1 LTSPTVAR
9 DQKDPDRQT
18 ADRQTP
24 DRPHRPQDSAPPPY
38 QWSSSLLPSLTPAPD
53 PARESNARTA
63 SALASNTEPDK
74 TTNTSPEGAKSTSP
88 ATIENEFLRAVSGRK
103 RNLIVDVL
111 NGDARI
117 RRALTQQPDVA
128 DIPEQARTR
137 TLERLSK
144 ASHAEFPYAQYNLAG
159 KLLRGE
165 TVLRDM
171 AAAQKWL
178 TRAAEQ
184 GYAPA

>member
-1 LTSPTVAR
+1 M
-9 DQKDPDRQT
+9 PDRT
-18 ADRQTP
+18 A
-24 DRPHRPQDSAPPPY
+24 
-38 QWSSSLLPSLTPAPD
+38 
-53 PARESNARTA
+53 
-63 SALASNTEPDK
+63 
-74 TTNTSPEGAKSTSP
+74 NTSPEGTKSTSP

-144 ASHAEFPYAQYNLAG
+144 AAHAEFLYTQYNLAG

-165 TVLRDM
+165 TVLRDI
-171 AAAQKWL
+171 AAA
-178 TRAAEQ
+178 
-184 GYAPA
+184 